1 MNLGVNRRFFFQTA
15 LAGIGGLTARSLWA
29 DGTRGRVQ
37 GDAGRVL
44 AQLDRRIYGQ
54 NLEFIGRIMEGGI
67 LAEPGSQSPQFGPG
81 FRADVR
87 DALRELGVTHCRW
100 PGGCFADAYDWR
112 DGIGEERSRQKNLM
126 WDRPLFR
133 YSAYAV
139 GEFKA
144 KWGTEVNHRFGT
156 GEFLEYCR
164 QIGAEPSLTAS
175 MEAYSP
181 DQAAAWVAYVR
192 EKFGPRAV
200 PVWAVGNEQWNPLE
214 HNGCSGRPARYVER
228 FLRWAEAMRRE
239 NPLIQLVA
247 SGDDELR
254 LPEWNRVLLE
264 GIGRKMD
271 YLSYHIYL
279 PGPSLK
285 QDIPHDEAA
294 YLALATSG
302 LQVEESLHRGA
313 EAMARI
319 LGEPVPIALDEW
331 NVNPTM
337 RSFISPYISLREAIA
352 AAGIIHALHR
362 QAGLVKIADQ
372 FAAVNST
379 APAIITDRDRLAR
392 TPMFHLLRMYSRWS
406 LAQTAPVET
415 ASPTFSIRPLGH
427 LPGRDRVP
435 FLDASLTA
443 AEGRA
448 TLFLINRHP
457 RDPLEVEIEVE
468 GIKPGA
474 EAVLEAVAGPSFQ
487 SENRIGGPETVRAVS
502 RNLTWPER
510 ISLPPCSVS
519 ALATGLAEK
528 EAGG

>member
-1 MNLGVNRRFFFQTA
+1 MTPSVNRRFFFQTT
-15 LAGIGGLTARSLWA
+15 LAGMGGLLARPLWA
-29 DGTRGRVQ
+29 DRMSGRVQ

-44 AQLDRRIYGQ
+44 AHLDRRIYGQ
-54 NLEFIGRIMEGGI
+54 NLEFTGRIMEGGI
-67 LAEPGSQSPQFGPG
+67 LAEPGSQSPQSGPG
-81 FRADVR
+81 IRADVR

-100 PGGCFADAYDWR
+100 PGGCFADAYHWR
-112 DGIGEERSRQKNLM
+112 DGIGEERSRQKNSM
-126 WDRPLFR
+126 WDRPLFKGA
-133 YSAYAV
+133 AYAM

-144 KWGTEVNHRFGT
+144 TWGTAVNHRFGT

-175 MEAYSP
+175 MEPDAP

-200 PVWAVGNEQWNPLE
+200 PVWAVGNEQWNLLE
-214 HNGCSGRPARYVER
+214 HNGCSGHPARYVER
-228 FLRWAEAMRRE
+228 YLRWAEAMRRE
-239 NPLIQLVA
+239 NPLIHLVA
-247 SGDDELR
+247 SGHDELIR
-254 LPEWNRVLLE
+254 PEWNRVLLE

-285 QDIPHDEAA
+285 HDIPHDEAA
-294 YLALATSG
+294 YLALAACY

-319 LGEPVPIALDEW
+319 LGEPIPIALDEW
-331 NVNPTM
+331 NVNPSA
-337 RSFISPYISLREAIA
+337 RSFIAPYISLREAIA

-392 TPMFHLLRMYSRWS
+392 TPMFHLLRLYSRRS
-406 LAQTAPVET
+406 LAQTAKVEV
-415 ASPTFSIRPLGH
+415 ASPAFSTRPLGR
-427 LPGRDRVP
+427 LPARDHAP
-435 FLDASLTA
+435 FLDASLTV

-457 RDPLEVEIEVE
+457 HDPLEVEIAIE

-474 EAVLEAVAGPSFQ
+474 AAVLETVAGPSFQ
-487 SENRIGGPETVRAVS
+487 SENRIGEPETVRAVS
-502 RNLTWPER
+502 RDLTWPER
-510 ISLPPCSVS
+510 ITLPPCSVS
-519 ALATGLAEK
+519 ALATV
-528 EAGG
+528 